1 MFKQRLLKAFLI
13 NTLLSSVLLLV
24 SLPSQAQK
32 VDPQIRALLLEAVS
46 TSDSFSDRFDAE
58 VWLVDMS
65 ARLKRYIKNH
75 QKRINFLKAVHRE
88 AIKAD
93 LPPEMVI
100 AVIQVESGFN
110 KYAISYVGARGL
122 MQVMP
127 FWQKEIGRPDDNM
140 MDLDTNLRYGCT
152 ILKHYLDR
160 EKGNW
165 TRALARYNGSLGKT
179 WYPERVMN
187 AWKKHWFIQN

>member
-1 MFKQRLLKAFLI
+1 MMKL
-13 NTLLSSVLLLV
+13 LLSTLILCL
-24 SLPSQAQK
+24 SLASQAQQA
-32 VDPQIRALLLEAVS
+32 DAEIRKLLKDAVNS
-46 TSDSFSDRFDAE
+46 AESFNDKFDAE

-65 ARLKRYIKNH
+65 ARLKPFIKNNH
-75 QKRINFLKAVHRE
+75 KRINFLKAVHRE
-88 AIKAD
+88 ANKAK

-100 AVIQVESGFN
+100 AVIQVESAFN
-110 KYAISYVGARGL
+110 KYAISSVGARGL

-140 MDLDTNLRYGCT
+140 MDLNTNLRYGCT
-152 ILKHYLDR
+152 ILSHYLKR

-179 WYPERVMN
+179 WYPERVMT
-187 AWKKHWFIQN
+187 AWQKRWFVQS